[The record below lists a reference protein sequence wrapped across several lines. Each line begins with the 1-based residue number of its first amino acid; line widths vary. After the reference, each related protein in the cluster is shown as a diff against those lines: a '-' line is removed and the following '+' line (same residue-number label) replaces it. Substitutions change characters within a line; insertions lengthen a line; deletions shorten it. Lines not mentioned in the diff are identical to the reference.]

1 MNDLETA
8 RKRLEEAVVRLE
20 AAVDARAKADG
31 GENKRLAKALENAQA
46 ECAELHEVNQ
56 TVSAR
61 LDAAI
66 GRLKTV
72 LER

>member
-1 MNDLETA
+1 MNDLEA
-8 RKRLEEAVVRLE
+8 AKMRLEKAVARLE
-20 AAVDARAKADG
+20 TAVKARAKSDG
-31 GENKRLAKALENAQA
+31 GENRRLAKALENSQA

-56 TVSAR
+56 TVSDR

-66 GRLKTV
+66 GRLKAV

>member
-8 RKRLEEAVVRLE
+8 KMRLEKAVARLE
-20 AAVDARAKADG
+20 TAVKTRAKSDG

-56 TVSAR
+56 TVSDR

-66 GRLKTV
+66 GRLNTV